1 MLAPTPF
8 RAILR
13 EAVQRTPGAVGG
25 AFAAAD
31 GETVDAFSRWE
42 HGEWA
47 ILTAHFGVVLAH
59 VQSAL
64 HTFHYGE
71 AELVVITH
79 RHMSLLIRAVS
90 EGYYALIA
98 VEPPAPLG
106 RAMASLERASGL
118 LREEML

>member
-1 MLAPTPF
+1 MPAPTPF
-8 RAILR
+8 RTILR

-42 HGEWA
+42 NGDWA

-59 VQSAL
+59 VQAAL
-64 HTFHYGE
+64 HTLHYGE
-71 AELVVITH
+71 AELVVISH
-79 RHMSLLIRAVS
+79 RNMNLLMRAVS
-90 EGYYALIA
+90 DGYYALIA

-118 LREEML
+118 LRAEMV